1 MNEKRNEKLLYTA
14 ERQRQEK
21 REAIAKAIEQGK
33 TYKAIQDELKT
44 STSTI
49 ASVKRM
55 MEEDRWKQ

>member
-1 MNEKRNEKLLYTA
+1 MNEKRNKKLLYTA
-14 ERQRQEK
+14 ERKRQEK

-33 TYKAIQDELKT
+33 TYKTIQDELNT

-55 MEEDRWKQ
+55 MEEN